1 MAGVTVPTRRRSAAA
16 TGLLAGV
23 LAAALALPAAV
34 GSSAAATS
42 GTRTAPGE
50 PSAGPSPASAAAPVA
65 PAQDLDD
72 SPPTS
77 ADARIAEQLPSRLAD
92 RRLGATVGIAV
103 VDAGSGRTVVA
114 DGGQR
119 RLLPASNMKVLT
131 ATAVLTVLGPK
142 HRFTTSVARTPG
154 SASFVLVG
162 GGDPLLST
170 GDLQT
175 LAKQAANAYR
185 ADPAPQPAGVRPT
198 ARPRVTV
205 RIDDSLF
212 PKPTRGPGWTGS
224 YMPYSGAPVRPLA
237 RLGDYSWD
245 TAANAA
251 GVFAQALRR
260 QGLRATVDGRAT
272 AEPGAAVVARVRPHT
287 VADAVRTMLLVS
299 ENNVAEVLFRH
310 VGLATSGD
318 TTWAGASRAVSS
330 VLEGLGV
337 ETGRLRIS
345 DGSGLSR
352 TNRVTP
358 LALAETLSLATRDD
372 LPRLRT
378 IYADRA
384 LPTAGRTGTLGT
396 AYGRYTTRP
405 SRCAQGQVFAK
416 TGSLFDTIALSGIA
430 EGADGRPKAFSF
442 LVNDRPTAV
451 SMLSTRQALDG
462 LAATVVGCW

>member
-1 MAGVTVPTRRRSAAA
+1 MV
-16 TGLLAGV
+16 
-23 LAAALALPAAV
+23 AALALPATI
-34 GSSAAATS
+34 GSAATAAPI
-42 GTRTAPGE
+42 GARTAPSE
-50 PSAGPSPASAAAPVA
+50 PSASPSTPVVTQVAA
-65 PAQDLDD
+65 PAQDTDG
-72 SPPTS
+72 SAPTA
-77 ADARIAEQLPSRLAD
+77 ADARIADRLPGRLAD
-92 RRLGATVGIAV
+92 RRLGAALGVAV
-103 VDAGSGRTVVA
+103 VDAGSGRTIVA
-114 DGGQR
+114 QGGQR

-154 SASFVLVG
+154 SSTLTLVG
-162 GGDPLLST
+162 GGDPLLTT
-170 GDLQT
+170 GDLQA
-175 LAKQAANAYR
+175 LARQAAAAYR
-185 ADPAPQPAGVRPT
+185 DDPAPAPAGVRPA
-198 ARPRVTV
+198 ARPRVAV

-237 RLGDYSWD
+237 RLSDYSWD

-251 GVFAQALRR
+251 DVFAQALRR
-260 QGLRATVDGRAT
+260 AGLRAKVTGRAT
-272 AEPGAAVVARVRPHT
+272 PEAGAAVVARAREHT

-310 VGLATSGD
+310 VGLAVAGD
-318 TTWAGASRAVSS
+318 ATWAGASRAVGS
-330 VLEGLGV
+330 VLAGLGV
-337 ETGRLRIS
+337 DTSRLRIS

-352 TNRVTP
+352 SNRVTP
-358 LALAETLSLATRDD
+358 LALAQALALSTRDD

-378 IYADRA
+378 IYTDRA
-384 LPTAGRTGTLGT
+384 LPTAGRTGTLGV

-405 SRCAQGQVFAK
+405 SRCATGQVFAK

-442 LVNDRPTAV
+442 LVNDRPMSV